1 MDVMT
6 QLNKEYNLNLPRQR
20 LSIIPARFQ
29 KRALALLIDFL
40 ILQLV
45 AFSTLFSSL
54 NKYLT
59 GSLLDG
65 SFMTSFNAIPEGLLL
80 ILISG
85 LSIITLLYFSLFDYY
100 LQGSP
105 GKLFVGVRVSTPS
118 LLSAFIRNL
127 SSIFIF
133 PFNWIFVLDMYYLL
147 KYKYR
152 WSEKFS
158 GSFSYEVLKY

>member
-1 MDVMT
+1 MDAMT
-6 QLNKEYNLNLPRQR
+6 QLNQEYNLNLPKQR
-20 LSIIPARFQ
+20 LSVIPARFQ
-29 KRALALLIDFL
+29 KRALALLIDFV

-54 NKYLT
+54 APYFKST
-59 GSLLDG
+59 SIQT
-65 SFMTSFNAIPEGLLL
+65 FMASFNAIPQGLLL
-80 ILISG
+80 LLVSG
-85 LSIITLLYFSLFDYY
+85 ASIIALLYFSLFDYY

-105 GKLFVGVRVSTPS
+105 GKLFVGIRVSSPS

-133 PFNWIFVLDMYYLL
+133 PFNWLFVLDMYYLA

-152 WSEKFS
+152 WAEKFS
-158 GSFSYEVLKY
+158 GSFSYEIIKY